1 MSPIRASSILVV
13 IIFSLTIVRGEDK
26 PTSLRDAQAAVEANL
41 KTSEG
46 KAYEEKMG
54 KEFPDKYLGTMR
66 QCKQSAGDDLRSFWM
81 LMKLGQDGTVNEVLL
96 YPSTKLGLCM
106 RDTLL
111 KGSFSPPPRPAYW
124 ESVYLK
130 LK

>member
-1 MSPIRASSILVV
+1 MLPIRISAILVV
-13 IIFSLTIVRGEDK
+13 ILYSLAVAHAQDK

-41 KTSEG
+41 QTPEG

-54 KEFPDKYLGTMR
+54 KEFPDNYLGTMR
-66 QCKQSAGDDLRSFWM
+66 QCKQSAGDDLRSFWI
-81 LMKLGQDGTVNEVLL
+81 LMKLGQDGGVNEVLL

-106 RDTLL
+106 RETLL
-111 KGSFSPPPRPAYW
+111 KGKFSPPPHPAYW
-124 ESVYLK
+124 ESVYIK